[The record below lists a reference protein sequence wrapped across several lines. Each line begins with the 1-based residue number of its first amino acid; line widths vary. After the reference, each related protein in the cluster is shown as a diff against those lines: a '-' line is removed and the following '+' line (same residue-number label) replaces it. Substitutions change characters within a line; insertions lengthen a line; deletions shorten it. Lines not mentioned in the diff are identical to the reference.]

1 MFTITFNIKLFLIL
15 LILSFLAIS
24 FFFMDF
30 LTIENVKN
38 NKLQIAYFISSHY
51 LISVLLFF
59 ISCIVF
65 VNSPI
70 PLAAIIKL
78 LGGFFFGFYLGAFY
92 NIVATIFA
100 CLIGFGV
107 SRYAFKDIFERK
119 YYEKL
124 RKIENEIE
132 KNGFYYFLTLRLV
145 MVVPYFLINILAG
158 ISRIS
163 FKKYLMSTSLGV
175 LPASLIYAN
184 GGNKLEE
191 INSIQELFRSDI
203 VFSLILVAFIVYWP
217 ILKKRLNARRFG

>member
-1 MFTITFNIKLFLIL
+1 
-15 LILSFLAIS
+15 
-24 FFFMDF
+24 MDF